1 MYLKEIDNILSAE
14 ECNSLISL
22 AESRGFEKAPFNSSL
37 NPEVRKSSRVIITEP
52 ELAHK
57 LYERVKDYIPDGIIN
72 PYFRFL
78 KYTKGDEFK
87 PHTDGQYYDKYTD
100 RISKQT
106 LLIYLNEDY
115 KGGCYTTFRSIEEY
129 NKWFSITPKIGK
141 ILIQDQTLIHA
152 VFPLKEGVKYVIRTD
167 IMYKI

>member
-1 MYLKEIDNILSAE
+1 MYLKELDNILSKD

-22 AESRGFEKAPFNSSL
+22 AESKGFEKAPFNNSINS
-37 NPEVRKSSRVIITEP
+37 EIRKSSRVIITDTD
-52 ELAHK
+52 LACK
-57 LYERVKDYIPDGIIN
+57 IYERIRDYIPNGSDN

-87 PHTDGQYYDKYTD
+87 SHTDGQYYDKQSNT
-100 RISKQT
+100 ISKLT

-115 KGGCYTTFRSIEEY
+115 KGGYTTLNKD
-129 NKWFSITPKIGK
+129 NKWCSITPKTGK
-141 ILIQDQTLIHA
+141 ILLQDQRILHA
-152 VFPLKEGVKYVIRTD
+152 VFPLEKGVKYVIRTD